1 MTDKKLSE
9 LDRTGFVDVSTFS
22 QILDMDDD
30 EEERE
35 FSRGIVFD
43 FFDQADQ
50 TFAKMDAAL
59 KGKNF
64 LELKELGHFLKGSS
78 ATLGLV
84 KVRDSCEKI
93 QHYGDHKDESGTV
106 DEPNDALLLSRL
118 DKTIA
123 SAKREFTE
131 VEKEL
136 KKFYSDPPA
145 Q

>member
-136 KKFYSDPPA
+136 KKFYSDPPV